1 MPVRVLLLYYSYSNQ
16 TRRVAETMGEV
27 FRERGTEVQ
36 FGEIQFRDE
45 RYHLNFPLKPFWR
58 RMLKLL
64 LPQLLGRTGEVRI
77 DPSILEQKY
86 DLICIGSPTW
96 FLYPAM
102 PVVSFLKSDFAGK
115 LLAGRLF
122 AVFTVCRALWR
133 LNLRRVKRLATSAG
147 GEFVDSAK
155 IRFRGSQVRS
165 MLSLINYLQNGE
177 DRQRFLGL
185 NIHPFGVTDDGLE
198 HAKAFADGLLGRI
211 EIATGFSPDR
221 VHDYPSNR
229 AGGL

>member
-1 MPVRVLLLYYSYSNQ
+1 MTVRILVLYYSYTNQ

-36 FGEIQFRDE
+36 FGEIQLRDE
-45 RYHLNFPLKPFWR
+45 RYDFNFPLKPFWR
-58 RMLKLL
+58 KMLKILV
-64 LPQLLGRTGEVRI
+64 PQLLGRTGEIHI

-102 PVVSFLKSDFAGK
+102 PVVSFLKSDSAGK

-122 AVFTVCRALWR
+122 AVFTVSRALWR
-133 LNLRRVKRLATSAG
+133 LNLRRVKRLATFAG

-155 IRFRGSQVRS
+155 FRFRGSQVRS
-165 MLSLINYLQNGE
+165 MLSFINYLQNGE
-177 DRQRFLGL
+177 DRRRFLGL
-185 NIHPFGVTDDGLE
+185 NIYPFGVTDDGLE
-198 HAKAFADGLLGRI
+198 HAKAFADSLLDRI
-211 EIATGFSPDR
+211 ETSTETGTSSSAR
-221 VHDYPSNR
+221 
-229 AGGL
+229 